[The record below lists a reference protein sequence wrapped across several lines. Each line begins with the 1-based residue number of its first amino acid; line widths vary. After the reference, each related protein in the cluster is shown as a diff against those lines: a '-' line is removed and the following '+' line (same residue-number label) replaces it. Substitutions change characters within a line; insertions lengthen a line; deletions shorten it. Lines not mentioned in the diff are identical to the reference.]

1 MFNSNFIEPPLESLP
16 WSKTEEMSAFST
28 VAWRRRDQVRRDSPT
43 ETHTKHVR
51 GIRGMSR

>member
-1 MFNSNFIEPPLESLP
+1 
-16 WSKTEEMSAFST
+16 MSAFST